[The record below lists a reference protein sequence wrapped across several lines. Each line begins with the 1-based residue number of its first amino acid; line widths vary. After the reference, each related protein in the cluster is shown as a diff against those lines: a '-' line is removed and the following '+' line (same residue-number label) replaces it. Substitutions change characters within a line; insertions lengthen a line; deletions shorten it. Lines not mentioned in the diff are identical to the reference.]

1 MISIRISTYKRTC
14 PRFSMTTRNERLLEE
29 IILFLDGQ
37 IKSYEDEK
45 DINDMLIA
53 NMDFPYNSIKRK
65 NIAEYSTKLKEKIL
79 LYYQG
84 INEF

>member
-1 MISIRISTYKRTC
+1 
-14 PRFSMTTRNERLLEE
+14 MTTRNERLLEE

-65 NIAEYSTKLKEKIL
+65 NIAEYSTKLK
-79 LYYQG
+79 
-84 INEF
+84 

>member
-1 MISIRISTYKRTC
+1 
-14 PRFSMTTRNERLLEE
+14 MTTRNERLLEE

-65 NIAEYSTKLKEKIL
+65 NIAVYCTKLNVKIL

>member
-1 MISIRISTYKRTC
+1 
-14 PRFSMTTRNERLLEE
+14 MTTRNERLLEE
-29 IILFLDGQ
+29 IILFLDGH
-37 IKSYEDEK
+37 IKNYEDEK
-45 DINDMLIA
+45 D
-53 NMDFPYNSIKRK
+53 MDFPYNSIKRK

>member
-1 MISIRISTYKRTC
+1 
-14 PRFSMTTRNERLLEE
+14 MTTRNERLLEE

-65 NIAEYSTKLKEKIL
+65 NIAEYSKKLKEKIL

>member
-1 MISIRISTYKRTC
+1 
-14 PRFSMTTRNERLLEE
+14 MTTRNERLLEE

-45 DINDMLIA
+45 DINDMIIA
-53 NMDFPYNSIKRK
+53 NMDFPYNSLKRK

>member
-1 MISIRISTYKRTC
+1 
-14 PRFSMTTRNERLLEE
+14 MTTRNERLLEE
-29 IILFLDGQ
+29 IILFLDGH
-37 IKSYEDEK
+37 IKNYEDEK
-45 DINDMLIA
+45 DINDMIIA
-53 NMDFPYNSIKRK
+53 NEDNHAVTSEVIERK

>member
-1 MISIRISTYKRTC
+1 
-14 PRFSMTTRNERLLEE
+14 MTTRNERLLEE

-45 DINDMLIA
+45 DINDMIIA
-53 NMDFPYNSIKRK
+53 NMDFPYNSLKRK
-65 NIAEYSTKLKEKIL
+65 SIAEYSAKLKEKIL

>member
-1 MISIRISTYKRTC
+1 
-14 PRFSMTTRNERLLEE
+14 MTTRNERLLEE

-79 LYYQG
+79 SLCL
-84 INEF
+84 ET

>member
-1 MISIRISTYKRTC
+1 
-14 PRFSMTTRNERLLEE
+14 MTTRNERLLEE

-45 DINDMLIA
+45 D
-53 NMDFPYNSIKRK
+53 MDFPYNSIKRK

>member
-1 MISIRISTYKRTC
+1 MCIKNTFLWNG
-14 PRFSMTTRNERLLEE
+14 FSMTTRNERLLEE

-45 DINDMLIA
+45 NINDMIIA
-53 NMDFPYNSIKRK
+53 NMDFPYNSLKRK
-65 NIAEYSTKLKEKIL
+65 SIAEYSTKLKEKIL